1 MKVVA
6 MALLCLFLLTG
17 GAAAAEPG
25 GSESYIDTGSLE
37 SGLPDDV
44 KDSLGGLT
52 PDNGDVQSG
61 LKGLWDKALG
71 AFREHLRKSSGMAF
85 AMVAVCA
92 LVGLVSAFAKSGG
105 IGIPD
110 NVTDMASVCALVTL
124 CFSTVGSLLQDC
136 HKAIEGLSVFSK
148 ALIPVFT
155 AATAV
160 AGKPVSAVSSSAATV
175 LFSGILIE
183 LALHV
188 FLPAVYLYIGATAA
202 GLLSGQGV
210 LTRAAELIR
219 WACVTFYKAFVMIFM
234 GYITPSG
241 VVTGGADAAAV
252 KTARVAITG
261 AVPILGSIVADAS
274 DAILTGANVLRTAV
288 GIYGFL
294 GACALCLVPFVAA
307 FSRYIVFKILAAVSS
322 SLASGS
328 AVKMIDGIADGY
340 GIALGLLGTCCAIQF
355 ISLIVSTVVI
365 RV

>member
-1 MKVVA
+1 MKVIA
-6 MALLCLFLLTG
+6 MAMLCIMLLTG
-17 GAAAAEPG
+17 GAAAQSADT
-25 GSESYIDTGSLE
+25 ESYVDTGGVEESLPSDIQE
-37 SGLPDDV
+37 
-44 KDSLGGLT
+44 SLGELT
-52 PDNGDVQSG
+52 PENGDVQSG
-61 LKGLWDKALG
+61 LKGLWEKALS

-105 IGIPD
+105 IAVPER
-110 NVTDMASVCALVTL
+110 VTDLASVCALVTL

-160 AGKPVSAVSSSAATV
+160 AGKPVSAISSSAATV

-188 FLPAVYLYIGATAA
+188 FLPAVYLYIGTTAA

-210 LTRAAELIR
+210 LTRVAELIR
-219 WACVTFYKAFVMIFM
+219 WLCVTFYKAFVMIFM
-234 GYITPSG
+234 GYITLSG

-252 KTARVAITG
+252 KTARVAIAG
-261 AVPILGSIVADAS
+261 AVPVLGSIVADAS

-307 FSRYIVFKILAAVSS
+307 LSRYIVFKILSAASS

-328 AVKMIDGIADGY
+328 TVRMIDGIADGY

-355 ISLIVSTVVI
+355 IALIVSTVVI